1 MSKRNDDRSDNGTEQ
16 TVRTGAMQ
24 PRVARAKQVRKLRE
38 KSSLALPAVV
48 ASTQGGEAKT
58 PKQGRLRQLKAT
70 KQLATKLTRLQ
81 GGSSENNKVAIAKP
95 MQLRQFS
102 ARKSFKLARSAT
114 RTGAGEVFGKQGLAR
129 TAQVR
134 QFGAKK
140 QAARKAETA

>member
-1 MSKRNDDRSDNGTEQ
+1 MSRRNDDRSGNGTEQ
-16 TVRTGAMQ
+16 TGRTGAMQ

-48 ASTQGGEAKT
+48 VSTQGGEAKT

-70 KQLATKLTRLQ
+70 KQLAAKLTGLQ
-81 GGSSENNKVAIAKP
+81 GGGSENNKVSLAKP

-114 RTGAGEVFGKQGLAR
+114 LTGAGGVLGKQGLAR